1 MTVLRSLFIWLTGGF
16 LFFFAVLFFLVCT
29 FLFKPETYDPWLKA
43 IARVLFRVMG
53 IRVTVS
59 GLEHIDTNRTHL
71 YMGNHVSLLD
81 VPLLQ
86 GYIPQMMRGV
96 EAERQFKWPIYGWF
110 VRRAGNIPINRDD
123 VSKAIPSARAA
134 AEKLREGLS
143 MVILPEGHRTRDG
156 KLRPFK
162 KLPFYLA
169 KDGGQPIVPIGLSG
183 LFHVKPRDRWTIIPG
198 NVHIA
203 FGPPVDADTI
213 ASMTVEELRD
223 HVRDR
228 IRKLIREP

>member
-1 MTVLRSLFIWLTGGF
+1 MTVIRSILIWLAGGTVF
-16 LFFFAVLFFLVCT
+16 VFAVLFFLICT
-29 FLFKPETYDPWLKA
+29 FLFKPETYDPWLKV
-43 IARVLFRVMG
+43 IARFLFRVMG

-59 GLEHIDTNRTHL
+59 GQEHIDPEQTHL

-110 VRRAGNIPINRDD
+110 VRRAGNIPINRTD
-123 VSKAIPSARAA
+123 VSKAIPSAKAA
-134 AEKLREGLS
+134 AQRLRDGLS

-162 KLPFYLA
+162 KLPFHLA
-169 KDGGQPIVPIGLSG
+169 KDGGQPIIPVGLSG
-183 LFHVKPRDRWTIIPG
+183 LYRVKPRDRWTFIPG
-198 NVHIA
+198 PVHIA
-203 FGPPVDADTI
+203 FGKPIDTETI
-213 ASMTVEELRD
+213 DSLDVEALRNL
-223 HVRDR
+223 VRER
-228 IRKLIREP
+228 ILELIREP

>member
-1 MTVLRSLFIWLTGGF
+1 MTVIRSLLIWLAGGTVFIFAVMFF
-16 LFFFAVLFFLVCT
+16 LFCT
-29 FLFKPETYDPWLKA
+29 FLFKPGTYDPWLKA
-43 IARVLFRVMG
+43 IARFVFRVMG

-59 GLEHIDTNRTHL
+59 GLEHIDTSRTHL

-96 EAERQFKWPIYGWF
+96 EAERQFKWPVYGWF

-134 AEKLREGLS
+134 AAKLREGLS
-143 MVILPEGHRTRDG
+143 MVILPEGHRTRNG

-162 KLPFYLA
+162 KLPFHLA
-169 KDGGQPIVPIGLSG
+169 KDGGRPIVPIGLSG
-183 LFHVKPRDRWTIIPG
+183 LYHVKPRDRWTIIPG
-198 NVHIA
+198 TVHIA
-203 FGPPVDADTI
+203 FGPPVDTDTI

-228 IRKLIREP
+228 VQELIREP